1 MREESEKFRKWKAE
15 NERAML
21 RLRNEDRKRATAMAK
36 MESLHAKQQNVL
48 KRKMEEAVAVNK
60 RLKASSRK
68 YCMQFREKVSESL
81 RIPQSRKI
89 GIETRFKICW
99 ESCCVNVVCILR
111 ILNFFF

>member
-1 MREESEKFRKWKAE
+1 MKIIKQMREESEKFRKWKAD

-60 RLKASSRK
+60 RLKVRGWKLNKVTSRQ
-68 YCMQFREKVSESL
+68 CENL
-81 RIPQSRKI
+81 RQ
-89 GIETRFKICW
+89 
-99 ESCCVNVVCILR
+99 
-111 ILNFFF
+111 

>member
-1 MREESEKFRKWKAE
+1 MREESEKFRKWKAD

-60 RLKASSRK
+60 RLKVRAFLFLV
-68 YCMQFREKVSESL
+68 YLC
-81 RIPQSRKI
+81 
-89 GIETRFKICW
+89 G
-99 ESCCVNVVCILR
+99 
-111 ILNFFF
+111 

>member
-1 MREESEKFRKWKAE
+1 MREESEKFRKWKAD

-60 RLKASSRK
+60 RLKVRGQRDIVHFHWSPWKLNKVTSRQ
-68 YCMQFREKVSESL
+68 CENL
-81 RIPQSRKI
+81 RQ
-89 GIETRFKICW
+89 
-99 ESCCVNVVCILR
+99 
-111 ILNFFF
+111 